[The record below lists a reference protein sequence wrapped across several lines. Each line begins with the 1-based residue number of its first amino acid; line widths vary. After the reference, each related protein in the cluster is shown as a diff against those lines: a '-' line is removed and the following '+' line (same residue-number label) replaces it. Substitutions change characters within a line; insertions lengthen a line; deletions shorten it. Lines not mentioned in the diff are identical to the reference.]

1 MKIKVGIFFGYNGEN
16 FLGLQYQRDTANTIE
31 NTLHRVLCENG
42 FVLKTNMAN
51 LRRIKWSRAG
61 RTDKRVHALCN
72 GISASLEF
80 DDRYIIDRQNKV
92 IDFEKAVKDI
102 NAELPFDIRIFTIKK
117 VGKGF
122 DMRHDAASR
131 IYNYIAPLRLFMG
144 KDEQDKVVNEL

>member
-1 MKIKVGIFFGYNGEN
+1 
-16 FLGLQYQRDTANTIE
+16 
-31 NTLHRVLCENG
+31 LCENG
-42 FVLKTNMAN
+42 FILKTNMAN